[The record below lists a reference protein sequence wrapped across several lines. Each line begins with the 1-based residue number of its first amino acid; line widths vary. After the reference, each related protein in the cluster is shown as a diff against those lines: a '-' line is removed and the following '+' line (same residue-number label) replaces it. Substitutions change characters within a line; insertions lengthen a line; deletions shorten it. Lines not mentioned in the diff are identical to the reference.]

1 MWRAQPR
8 DQSSAEYTADVKNI
22 ETWKIPKCRIS
33 LIVRSSVTRSEL
45 SGLLPLIFAAS
56 TASFDGGRS
65 IAGSP
70 YLLFCTTPTS
80 SGSSCSTKMQSSPPS
95 KSWSPR
101 VTLLWWFPIP
111 PSPLICPLKRDGRF
125 PLHGIIHLHKTQKHC
140 FGYFLVFSRKKL
152 HHRSFADVRNCMFSI
167 WNFNLKSLW
176 WLRWIVKG
184 QNKKLGNVEHFRK
197 SCAF

>member
-1 MWRAQPR
+1 MWGAQPQ

-80 SGSSCSTKMQSSPPS
+80 SGSSCSTKLWPRPPFQKLIS
-95 KSWSPR
+95 KSHSS
-101 VTLLWWFPIP
+101 LMISY
-111 PSPLICPLKRDGRF
+111 SPLPAYLSTKKRWTISFTWNNTFAQNSETLFWIFLSFFKEKTASPKFCWCQELYVFHLKF
-125 PLHGIIHLHKTQKHC
+125 QFK
-140 FGYFLVFSRKKL
+140 VFVMVKMNCE
-152 HHRSFADVRNCMFSI
+152 RS
-167 WNFNLKSLW
+167 
-176 WLRWIVKG
+176 
-184 QNKKLGNVEHFRK
+184 E
-197 SCAF
+197 